1 MNKWNQQTTAPVVT
15 STPAANYSD
24 KQFLHTFQVGLL
36 LPLAQAS
43 ITAVM
48 SMIGTVVVLYLFD
61 AVDFVKPTLVMGV
74 LTWISTF
81 LYLMRRWLNLSAL
94 ERMTGMDINGD
105 GQIGV
110 EKKKPAEPLVIRL
123 DDVRNGNYRSR
134 TMEVN
139 ATEEQLRELAEGLLN
154 GKPFT
159 EREWTGRGKPFSSG
173 QGGSFRA
180 LRATWLKQ
188 GILEVV
194 SYKDNRQGFDF
205 TDMGWA
211 TLAKLAGIVPE
222 APPVSEYA
230 DIPPNGRTQFGGR
243 GVEEDVPDLTDEQWA
258 AIDREN
264 AAYAEQLKI
273 N

>member
-1 MNKWNQQTTAPVVT
+1 MNKFQQQTTAPVVT

-43 ITAVM
+43 VIAVM
-48 SMIGTVVVLYLFD
+48 SMVGTLVILYLFD
-61 AVDFVKPTLVMGV
+61 AVDFVKPMLVMGV
-74 LTWISTF
+74 LTWIVAF
-81 LYLMRRWLNLSAL
+81 VYLMRRWLNLSAL

-105 GQIGV
+105 GQIGA
-110 EKKKPAEPLVIRL
+110 EKKKPSEPLVIRL

-139 ATEEQLRELAEGLLN
+139 ATEEQLRELADGLLN

-180 LRATWLKQ
+180 LRAVWLKQ

-194 SYKDNRQGFDF
+194 SDKDNRQGFDF
-205 TDMGWA
+205 SDMGWA
-211 TLAKLAGIVPE
+211 TLAKLAGLVPE
-222 APPVSEYA
+222 AVGSRYDAPAWVKEPKDDA
-230 DIPPNGRTQFGGR
+230 
-243 GVEEDVPDLTDEQWA
+243 PDLTDEQME
-258 AIDREN
+258 AINKEN
-264 AAYAEQLKI
+264 AAYADKYQS
-273 N
+273 